1 MFDKNAAFDP
11 GKKPDSPIRRAVR
24 NAAWLMAGKG
34 AGGVFS
40 LIYIGL
46 AARSLGVQDFG
57 VFAVILAYG
66 QAIANLAQFQSWQT
80 VVRYGAV
87 HHVADE
93 PAKLMRILYFTSLLD
108 AGSAAV
114 GAIVGVLGALLIAP
128 QFGWSA
134 AESIMAALFSLSLL
148 FGLRGTPTGVLRLFD
163 RFDLAAYAETVLPAM
178 RLSGALIAWA
188 TQSSIMG
195 YLIAWSAAELITTAV
210 IWWAALREMGRQGL
224 QSRGRDRLRGV
235 VEENPGLWKFAW
247 NTNFNFSLSL
257 IWKQLP
263 ILVVGWAVSP
273 AIAGGFRIA
282 ANLVSALNK
291 PAQMLAR
298 AMYPELA
305 RLAVTDRSQVGR
317 IVNKSTVIAGFT
329 GLGAVLLMAVLGD
342 DALVLIGGEEY
353 AFAYPYLMLLA
364 IAAAIELCGVAI
376 EPAMIAFG
384 RPGKVLEVRAA
395 TGLFYTVLLVW
406 LTVAFEG
413 VGAAAATV
421 FGAVFLLAAL
431 YVLFLRTVR
440 RVRRKAQSAAAA

>member
-1 MFDKNAAFDP
+1 MFDKNAAPDP
-11 GKKPDSPIRRAVR
+11 RNRPDSPIRRAVR

-34 AGGVFS
+34 TGGVFS

-57 VFAVILAYG
+57 IFAVILAYG

-87 HHVADE
+87 HHVADQ
-93 PAKLMRILYFTSLLD
+93 PAKLQRILYFTSLLD
-108 AGSAAV
+108 AGSATV
-114 GAIVGVLGALLIAP
+114 GAIAGVIGALLIGP
-128 QFGWSA
+128 YFGWSGD
-134 AESIMAALFSLSLL
+134 ESVMAALFSLSLL
-148 FGLRGTPTGVLRLFD
+148 FGLRGTPTGILRLFD

-178 RLSGALIAWA
+178 RLVGALMAWV
-188 TQSSIMG
+188 TQSSILG
-195 YLIAWSAAELITTAV
+195 YLIAWSAAELITTAA
-210 IWWAALREMGRQGL
+210 IWWAAIREINRQGL
-224 QSRGRDRLRGV
+224 QARGRDRIRGV

-305 RLAVTDRSQVGR
+305 RLAVTDRGQVER

-329 GLGAVLLMAVLGD
+329 GLGAVLLMTALGD
-342 DALVLIGGEEY
+342 NALVLIGGEEY

-364 IAAAIELCGVAI
+364 IAAAIELCGVAV

-395 TGLFYTVLLVW
+395 TGLFYTILLVW
-406 LTVAFEG
+406 MTIGFEG
-413 VGAAAATV
+413 VGAAGATV
-421 FGAVFLLAAL
+421 FGAIFLFIAL
-431 YVLFLRTVR
+431 YALFLRTVR
-440 RVRRKAQSAAAA
+440 RARRKAAAA